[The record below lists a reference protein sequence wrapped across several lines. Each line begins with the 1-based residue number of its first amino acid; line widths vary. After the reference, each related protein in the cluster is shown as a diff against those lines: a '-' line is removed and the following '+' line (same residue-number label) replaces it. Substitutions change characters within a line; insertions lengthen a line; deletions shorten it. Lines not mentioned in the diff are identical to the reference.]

1 MGSFHFVNVFSS
13 VFLKYPT
20 GGTPHTLFHT
30 LFLLLTVYHSILL
43 YRCYDYMIVHCIDI
57 IYLTS
62 LSFLFLI
69 LINTRNI
76 TLTVITIFIRT
87 VQYC

>member
-1 MGSFHFVNVFSS
+1 MGSFHLVNVFSS
-13 VFLKYPT
+13 VFFKYPT
-20 GGTPHTLFHT
+20 GGTLHTLFYT

-43 YRCYDYMIVHCIDI
+43 HRCYDYVIFHCIDI

-69 LINTRNI
+69 LINTHHI
-76 TLTVITIFIRT
+76 ALTVITIFICT
-87 VQYC
+87 VKYC